1 MAFKII
7 RNDITKVSADC
18 IVNTAN
24 PLPLVGRGTDSSIY
38 KAAGE
43 KKLLAAREEI
53 GVIEPGHSAWTE
65 SFDLKKK
72 GIKYIIHT
80 VGTKYEDGK
89 NGELEII
96 RSCYSSSLNMAKK
109 LKCKSIAIPLL
120 ATGFYGFPKELGLQI
135 AVDEISKFL
144 LSNEIEVVLVVYDK
158 KSYIIS
164 EKLFDDVQSFIDK
177 NFVDESL
184 YDEDTSGYREWF
196 ELEEKGFNSD
206 EELKRPHAVK
216 EKNKKTSS
224 SREFS
229 ALRNAIVTEYT
240 LKKADAGLDM
250 PVGASAGKKRLSDV
264 DVFISSSSD
273 SMNFQNTLQ
282 QLISERKLENSEV
295 YTKAFIDRK
304 FFSKIISNKN
314 YVPKKMTVM
323 ALGLALELSPKEYE
337 NFLASAGYAFMPS
350 SRFDLI
356 IKYCV
361 MKGIYNLVEV
371 DMILDSHGENCF
383 APD

>member
-65 SFDLKKK
+65 SYNLKQK

-80 VGTKYEDGK
+80 VGTKYENGK
-89 NGELEII
+89 NGELEIL
-96 RSCYSSSLNMAKK
+96 RNCYSSSLNMAKK

-164 EKLFDDVQSFIDK
+164 EKLFDDIQSFIDR

-184 YDEDTSGYREWF
+184 YDEDFSCYNEW
-196 ELEEKGFNSD
+196 LEPEDSWFDSD

-229 ALRNAIVTEYT
+229 ALRNAIVSEYA
-240 LKKADAGLDM
+240 LKKADACLDM

-264 DVFISSSSD
+264 DVFISSSN
-273 SMNFQNTLQ
+273 SMNFQNILQ
-282 QLISERKLENSEV
+282 HLISERKLENSEV

-371 DMILDSHGENCF
+371 DMILESHGENCF